1 MLYLQVTVDR
11 VLIISFEAEEGDDVD
26 HLRNP
31 GDGHSR
37 SYKDLY
43 RYEEWFEFQES
54 L

>member
-26 HLRNP
+26 YLRDL
-31 GDGHSR
+31 GDGQRR